1 MLNTTKTV
9 RYTAT
14 LPSDYIDELKQLAK
28 AQQIPSVNF
37 AIRQALDEYLKQAK
51 RREYDEM
58 MKKASAGGR
67 IRQHKDGSGFCRC
80 HL

>member
-28 AQQIPSVNF
+28 AQQIPSV
-37 AIRQALDEYLKQAK
+37 
-51 RREYDEM
+51 
-58 MKKASAGGR
+58 
-67 IRQHKDGSGFCRC
+67 KDGGLISVVTLSYRVY
-80 HL
+80 LSQMQ